1 MVYVLDGGVFVKHPE
16 FEGRARWGTKTRSRW
31 SDADDDGHGT
41 HCAGTIASRAY
52 GVAKKAKITSVKV
65 LGKSGGSSSA
75 FIAGLEWTLKDA
87 NNLRLQALEE
97 YKITGRMSF
106 KGAVIS
112 ASLGGPKSRAEI
124 DTVNKIVKRGVH
136 MTVAAGNDHKD
147 ACRESPAAAKMPITV
162 GASSKEDRFASFS
175 NHGRCVD
182 VIAPGVDILSCG
194 HTMRKLKA
202 TMDGT
207 SMATPHVAGLMAY
220 LLSIY
225 PSTEFDPRF
234 SSSDKSWL
242 SSTYYTLYSAL
253 PDFMTSIVPA
263 PAAPFGLDA
272 PVSELAT
279 LSPERLKRA
288 ILKLSSHNRLQ
299 RVPSDTPNLLIFNNA
314 SHSARS
320 DALELEEGFWDEI

>member
-65 LGKSGGSSSA
+65 VGKKSGTSST

-87 NNLRLQALEE
+87 NKLQLQALEE
-97 YKITGRMSF
+97 YKTTGRMSF

-112 ASLGGPKSRAEI
+112 ASIAGPRSRSE
-124 DTVNKIVKRGVH
+124 VKIVNRIVRRGIH
-136 MTVAAGNDHKD
+136 MAVGAGNDHAD
-147 ACRESPAAAKMPITV
+147 ACKSSPAAAEMPITV
-162 GASSKEDRFASFS
+162 GASTKRDRFASFS

-194 HTMRKLKA
+194 HKMRKLKA
-202 TMDGT
+202 VMSGT
-207 SMATPHVAGLMAY
+207 SMATPHVSGLMAY

-225 PSTEFDPRF
+225 PSTEFNPRF
-234 SSSDKSWL
+234 SSSDRSWL
-242 SSTYYTLYSAL
+242 GSAYDALYNAL
-253 PDFMTSIVPA
+253 PDFMTSSVPT
-263 PAAPFGLDA
+263 PVAPFGLD
-272 PVSELAT
+272 VSNAELTT
-279 LSPERLKRA
+279 LSPERLKKA
-288 ILKLSSHNRLQ
+288 ILRLSTRNKLR
-299 RVPSDTPNLLIFNNA
+299 RVPHNTPNLLIFNNA
-314 SHSARS
+314 SHSAHS